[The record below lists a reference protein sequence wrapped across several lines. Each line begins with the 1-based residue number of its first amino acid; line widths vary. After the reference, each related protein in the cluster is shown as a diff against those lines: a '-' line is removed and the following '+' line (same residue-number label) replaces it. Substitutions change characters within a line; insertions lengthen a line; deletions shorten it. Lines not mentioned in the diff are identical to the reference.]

1 MSDEQVYNE
10 QDFQEYKSYFESQGT
25 NIVDF
30 VQDINDIIQH
40 ENLQT
45 DLVSLL
51 NELER
56 INPSMTTKELRIFQ
70 KDYPSHMQIEIYIYL
85 KFLLLENEKKD
96 NFIKLSKCIAFV
108 DNLLISKRSDL
119 KEAEL
124 ILFLKYFYKFMNCD
138 ELTDFM
144 DITNT
149 YGQYI
154 SLDTSKMNNM
164 LYKKEEYISPS
175 IFCYF
180 VKFSNLYNRS
190 RLLYKLIYLLS
201 NETIYI
207 NAVEDFVLRFHE
219 QCIDKFVIM
228 SNFIECV
235 YPRHYDLN
243 LNYKDV
249 SRFSCIEEE
258 QYILSNIPTDRKL
271 KYMCNY
277 YWISKYSH
285 ENYSISVKVFENQ
298 KEKET
303 YVRSFLSNRLLL
315 FEHNYPYVALAV
327 CLEKVFGI
335 NVDENLLNLV
345 YNNKK
350 EREIIS
356 NSYFNQ
362 KNKIEKIQ
370 KIKKLEENYI
380 TNDIFKEFLQTVIH
394 SK

>member
-1 MSDEQVYNE
+1 MSYEQVYNE
-10 QDFQEYKSYFESQGT
+10 QDFQEYISYFESQGT
-25 NIVDF
+25 NIGDF

-56 INPSMTTKELRIFQ
+56 INPYMTTKELRIFQ

-108 DNLLISKRSDL
+108 DNLLVSKRSDL

-144 DITNT
+144 DITDT

-154 SLDTSKMNNM
+154 KLDTSKMNNM
-164 LYKKEEYISPS
+164 LYKKDEYISPS
-175 IFCYF
+175 IFSYF

-190 RLLYKLIYLLS
+190 RLLYNLIYILS
-201 NETIYI
+201 KETDAV
-207 NAVEDFVLRFHE
+207 NAVEDFVLRFSGE
-219 QCIDKFVIM
+219 CIDKFVIM

-235 YPRHYDLN
+235 YPRYYDLE
-243 LNYKDV
+243 LNYINF
-249 SRFSCIEEE
+249 SRFSCIEQE
-258 QYILSNIPTDRKL
+258 QYVITNIPIDRKL

-277 YWISKYSH
+277 HWVSKYSH

-298 KEKET
+298 KEKEN

-335 NVDENLLNLV
+335 NIDENALNLV

-362 KNKIEKIQ
+362 KNKIEKLQ
-370 KIKKLEENYI
+370 KIKKLEENYLA
-380 TNDIFKEFLQTVIH
+380 NDIFKEFLQKI
-394 SK
+394 KK

>member
-1 MSDEQVYNE
+1 MSYEQVYYE
-10 QDFQEYKSYFESQGT
+10 QDFQEYISYFESQGT
-25 NIVDF
+25 NIGDF

-56 INPSMTTKELRIFQ
+56 INPYMTTKELRIFQ

-108 DNLLISKRSDL
+108 DNLLVSKRSDL
-119 KEAEL
+119 KEAEI

-144 DITNT
+144 DITDT

-154 SLDTSKMNNM
+154 NLDTSKMNNM
-164 LYKKEEYISPS
+164 LYKKDEYISPS
-175 IFCYF
+175 IFSYF

-190 RLLYKLIYLLS
+190 RLLYNLIYILS
-201 NETIYI
+201 KETDAI
-207 NAVEDFVLRFHE
+207 NAVEDFVLRFNE

-235 YPRHYDLN
+235 YPRYYDLE
-243 LNYKDV
+243 LNYINF

-258 QYILSNIPTDRKL
+258 QYVITNIPTDRKL

-277 YWISKYSH
+277 DWVSKYSH

-298 KEKET
+298 KEKEN

-315 FEHNYPYVALAV
+315 FEHNYPYVTLAV

-335 NVDENLLNLV
+335 NIDENLLNLV

-350 EREIIS
+350 EREVIS

-362 KNKIEKIQ
+362 KNKIEKLL
-370 KIKKLEENYI
+370 KVEKLEENYLA
-380 TNDIFKEFLQTVIH
+380 NDIFKEFLQKI
-394 SK
+394 KK